1 VFWGGVIIMVGNFI
15 LSIPG
20 GPALFY
26 VGLATIVVGVGL
38 LKPNISAGFVSVAAA
53 REKLPE
59 WDQGKPRI
67 IILTRDVGTMA
78 RVAEDGALAGR
89 DVNIGGIHYAPGR
102 TEVLSYLYLDNAER
116 AALSRLVA
124 EGTRTTAQDLP
135 GGRRFSVEKLLANGR
150 SDE

>member
-1 VFWGGVIIMVGNFI
+1 MTQRWKHKPPNSNWGEF
-15 LSIPG
+15 
-20 GPALFY
+20 GPDDQRGRMNY
-26 VGLATIVVGVGL
+26 VT
-38 LKPNISAGFVSVAAA
+38 
-53 REKLPE
+53 REKVL
-59 WDQGKPRI
+59 QG
-67 IILTRDVGTMA
+67 
-78 RVAEDGALAGR
+78 VAEDGALAGR

-135 GGRRFSVEKLLANGR
+135 GGRRFSVEKLLTNGR